1 MYQNMF
7 KVAQETALQRRNTG
21 QCAPNDTVCVIC
33 SATKQTYTGVSHNEM
48 QNGMMVNVHAELDA
62 LQQMRAVDDT
72 VAEFI
77 MLIDIM
83 TLQPILPCNNCVSL
97 IIGQAPANANCQV
110 VLPDRMIPLSQV
122 GTMNGGN
129 NAQFNQPPPQ
139 SGYMYGNNG
148 FAGQPQGGMYGTLP
162 QGNMYGTLPQGNM
175 YGGQGG
181 SMYNNSMP
189 YNEANPVGGGK
200 FASSMYSSSLTKPT
214 RKAGGSLLKNKVG
227 GLVNAG
233 KDIGNDEKEESALM
247 KKLFKK

>member
-7 KVAQETALQRRNTG
+7 KVAQEVALQRRNTG

-48 QNGMMVNVHAELDA
+48 QNGMMVNIHAEIDA
-62 LQQMRAVDDT
+62 LQQMRAVDDP

-77 MLIDIM
+77 LLIDIM
-83 TLQPILPCNNCVSL
+83 TLQPILPCNNCMSL
-97 IIGQAPANANCQV
+97 ILGQAPANANCQV
-110 VLPDRMIPLSQV
+110 VLPDRMVPLPQV
-122 GTMNGGN
+122 GMMNGGN
-129 NAQFNQPPPQ
+129 NPQFNQPPPQ

-148 FAGQPQGGMYGTLP
+148 YPAPP

-175 YGGQGG
+175 YGGQG

-189 YNEANPVGGGK
+189 YNEANPVGGGR
-200 FASSMYSSSLTKPT
+200 FASSMYSNSLTKPT

-233 KDIGNDEKEESALM
+233 KDIGNDEKEESALI